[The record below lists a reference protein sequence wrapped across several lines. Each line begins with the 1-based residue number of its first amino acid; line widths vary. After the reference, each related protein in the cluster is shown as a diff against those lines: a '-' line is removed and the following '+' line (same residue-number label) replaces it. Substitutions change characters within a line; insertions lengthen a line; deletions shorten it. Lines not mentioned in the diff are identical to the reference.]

1 MIIFMNK
8 QFFFLLIFVISFLK
22 LNAQTT
28 KNIELC
34 FYDYNGKPL
43 NEVMLTID
51 CSYCDN
57 VDEIYTDT
65 CCCINY
71 NFICDKIY
79 MIIAF
84 HPQMLTIKEYIKNPC
99 ELERKEYHF
108 KKIIIKYD

>member
-1 MIIFMNK
+1 MKYIIR
-8 QFFFLLIFVISFLK
+8 FLYFTFLFINVIE

-28 KNIELC
+28 KNVELC
-34 FYDYNGKPL
+34 FYDYNGNPL

-51 CSYCDN
+51 CSYCDSL
-57 VDEIYTDT
+57 EKIYTDT

-79 MIIAF
+79 MIIAS
-84 HPQMLTIKEYIKNPC
+84 HPHMFTIKEYIKNPC

-108 KKIIIKYD
+108 EKIITKYD